1 MAFDSIEDIK
11 DSDFRN
17 GIQDV
22 SDVVHSTAAAST
34 KTTRGISNN
43 DISNIEAAKRNLND
57 LNHLITSLHAI
68 LEPKEPKR
76 ELDDHAIAA
85 LHCLQAAI
93 QDFKNATPEE
103 AGLKDAE
110 MDAAVKRA
118 VTAMNPKRTFTEET
132 AGTAK
137 DKKGN
142 ISILELIQS

>member
-17 GIQDV
+17 GIQDI
-22 SDVVHSTAAAST
+22 SEVVHSTAAAST
-34 KTTRGISNN
+34 KTIRSISNN
-43 DISNIEAAKRNLND
+43 DISNLEAAKRNLND
-57 LNHLITSLHAI
+57 LNHLMTSLHAM
-68 LEPKEPKR
+68 LEPREPKR

-103 AGLKDAE
+103 ADLKDAK

-118 VTAMNPKRTFTEET
+118 VTAMNLKRSFTEET

-137 DKKGN
+137 DNKGN
-142 ISILELIQS
+142 VTILELAQS